1 MASGSRDIGP
11 FGAQVARLLSDARN
25 EAGLTLRALEE
36 VVGVSNAQISRMLNG
51 LKPMTVDEFS
61 AICEALGLTPSA
73 VLDEAQAA
81 LDGLTSADSAPLAP
95 VTPLRPATA
104 PSVPSP
110 PALTK
115 AAART
120 VHHRPQW
127 DATRQWDGV
136 GEEPQD
142 HPHQERL

>member
-11 FGAQVARLLSDARN
+11 FGAQVARQLSDARN

-61 AICEALGLTPSA
+61 AICEALGLTPST
-73 VLDEAQAA
+73 VLDEAQQA
-81 LDGLTSADSAPLAP
+81 LAGDLNTEPTLAP
-95 VTPLRPATA
+95 VTPLRPATT
-104 PSVPSP
+104 PSTPSP
-110 PALTK
+110 PALDK

-120 VHHRPQW
+120 IHHRPQW
-127 DATRQWDGV
+127 ESTRQWDNI
-136 GEEPQD
+136 GEESQD
-142 HPHQERL
+142 TGDEA